1 MADANDGWVASASR
15 GGCQED
21 SAGCTGLIFHT
32 ADGGNTWE
40 QQYSGEVQATAIAS
54 NGEQFAMAIG
64 PTGICNT
71 GNCPSAIL
79 RTTDGGSHWDEVK
92 ATPLKLSQIAISGG
106 DAWVLAQG
114 CTQQSSSGCGWQ
126 IFDSSDGGDTWTT
139 LPTAAAGFFADISR
153 PTANDAWLV
162 ISPSGPGTSPV
173 IVTHDA
179 GQSWQEL
186 PTPEN
191 GAGYER
197 RIFFLSATEGWL
209 VLAGQPAAGSQYKEV
224 FSTTDGGQS
233 WTHLTGSLAPLGSNL
248 PGTPGHGIPTTGY
261 LGQLLFTSDTD
272 GWMAS
277 PRGGIL
283 HTSDG
288 GTNWSVSLV
297 DEGGNLSAVQFID
310 AQHGYALI
318 AFRTTDDGGSTWHAI
333 TPPD

>member
-1 MADANDGWVASASR
+1 MADAHDGWVAGASR

-40 QQYSGEVQATAIAS
+40 QQYSGEVQVTAIAS

-64 PTGICNT
+64 PTGVCTT
-71 GNCPSAIL
+71 GNCPSAVL
-79 RTTDGGSHWDEVK
+79 RTTDGGSHWDQVM
-92 ATPLKLSQIAISGG
+92 ATPLKLSQVAVSGG

-114 CTQQSSSGCGWQ
+114 CTQQSQAGCSWQ
-126 IFDSSDGGDTWTT
+126 ILDSGDGGDTWTT
-139 LPTAAAGFFADISR
+139 HPTPVAGFFADLSR
-153 PTANDAWLV
+153 PTASDV
-162 ISPSGPGTSPV
+162 
-173 IVTHDA
+173 VTHDA

-209 VLAGQPAAGSQYKEV
+209 VVAGQPGAGSQYKEV

-248 PGTPGHGIPTTGY
+248 PNTPGHGIPIIGY
-261 LGQLLFTSDTD
+261 LGQLLFTSDTE

-297 DEGGNLSAVQFID
+297 DEEGNLSAVHFTD
-310 AQHGYALI
+310 AQHGYVLSQI
-318 AFRTTDDGGSTWHAI
+318 AFRTTDDGGVTWHAI
-333 TPPD
+333 APPDSAKP